1 MRNLST
7 HRTSAVSLVGA
18 LTLTGLFSAAAEAQ
32 GGREQGGPRRF
43 DCLAYLHR
51 DFAGPAITQN
61 AGRGWSYV
69 GGSWNDKI
77 SSLRM
82 RSGCRVVAYQHRDY
96 QGDSTVFR
104 GDHRY
109 VGDLWNDQ
117 ISSWKCSCD

>member
-51 DFAGPAITQN
+51 DFAGPAITH
-61 AGRGWSYV
+61 
-69 GGSWNDKI
+69 
-77 SSLRM
+77 SLRM

-109 VGDLWNDQ
+109 VGDLWNDRPDARRAAHEP
-117 ISSWKCSCD
+117 SRD